1 MDISTIAML
10 VMPVIRMA
18 VINFLNQ
25 IKVKLKVVYF
35 IFLMASFPLAG
46 QAQQVMIEGNVTFK
60 SSKNIYVRFN
70 STEFIRTG
78 DTLFIKVA
86 DNWIPALIVNQKSS
100 TSCVCTSYTTEN
112 MVVGQLV
119 SFFPKFIPI
128 PEKKPSEDVIPE
140 TIPLIVTPDT
150 VKNDSVVRKIK
161 KQLINGRLTFSTNAS
176 INSDNSSN
184 FQRIRTAFS
193 VNVQNIRNSAFSTQ
207 AYITYR
213 HRYGIDQITTNFY
226 DDFKVFTLAVQYA
239 PGDKFNVWVG
249 RKMNNNMANMGA
261 IDGIQTEYKI
271 NKLIIGAFAGSRPD
285 FTDFSF
291 NPALNQF
298 GAYLVRNDKTDSG
311 MAQTSIA
318 IAEQQ
323 NDFKTD
329 RRFIYLQ
336 HNNSLIK
343 NLNLFLSSE
352 LDLYK
357 KINGEVSNTPNITSV
372 YLSLRYRLRKNLSIS
387 TSYDNRRNIIYYES
401 YQTYID
407 QLLAQETRQGFR
419 VQMNYS
425 PFKSISINAS
435 TFYRY
440 QGDNPTPTKNYVG
453 NINFNNIPGLKMNVA
468 VNANVLESYYFKG
481 TIIGGRVSDDFL
493 KGKINAE
500 LNYRNVNYTFFNS
513 ESSLQQH
520 IAGFNLNFNLLKK
533 TSLILSYEGTFEPKT
548 TYHRYFITAIQRF
561 KN

>member
-1 MDISTIAML
+1 MT
-10 VMPVIRMA
+10 
-18 VINFLNQ
+18 
-25 IKVKLKVVYF
+25 
-35 IFLMASFPLAG
+35 SFSLAG
-46 QAQQVMIEGNVTFK
+46 LAQQQVTEGSVTFK
-60 SSKNIYVRFN
+60 SSKNVYVRFN
-70 STEFIRTG
+70 STESINTG
-78 DTLFIKVA
+78 DTLFYDVSGK
-86 DNWIPALIVNQKSS
+86 WKPALIVTQKSS
-100 TSCVCTSYTTEN
+100 TSCVCTSLTSDN
-112 MVVGQLV
+112 IVVGQRI
-119 SFFPKFIPI
+119 SFFAKSSPI
-128 PEKKPSEDVIPE
+128 QEIKSDDVVIPE
-140 TIPLIVTPDT
+140 TLPLIVTPDSIN
-150 VKNDSVVRKIK
+150 NDSVPRTIR

-176 INSDNSSN
+176 INSDNNSN

-193 VNVQNIRNSAFSTQ
+193 LNIQNIRNSSFSTQ

-213 HRYGIDQITTNFY
+213 HRYGIDQSTTGFY

-239 PGDKFNVWVG
+239 PGDKFNIWVG

-261 IDGIQTEYKI
+261 IDGIQSEYKL
-271 NKLIIGAFAGSRPD
+271 NKITIGAFAGTRPD
-285 FTDFSF
+285 FTDFTF

-298 GAYLVRNDKTDSG
+298 GAYIFRNDKTNFG
-311 MAQTSIA
+311 MAQTSLA
-318 IAEQQ
+318 FAEQQ

-329 RRFIYLQ
+329 RRFVYFQ

-357 KINGEVSNTPNITSV
+357 KINGDISNKPNITSV

-401 YQTYID
+401 YQTFID
-407 QLLAQETRQGFR
+407 QLVAQETRQGVR

-440 QGDNPTPTKNYVG
+440 QGDNPVPTKNYVG

-468 VNANVLESYYFKG
+468 VNANLLESYYFKG

-513 ESSLQQH
+513 ETSLKQH
-520 IAGFNLNFNLLKK
+520 IAGFNINFNLLKK
-533 TSLILSYEGTFEPKT
+533 TSLILSYEGTFETKN

>member
-1 MDISTIAML
+1 
-10 VMPVIRMA
+10 
-18 VINFLNQ
+18 
-25 IKVKLKVVYF
+25 VKLKVVYF

-46 QAQQVMIEGNVTFK
+46 IAQQQKIEGNVTFK
-60 SSKNIYVRFN
+60 SSKNVYVRFN
-70 STEFIRTG
+70 STENISTG
-78 DTLFIKVA
+78 DTLFLDAFGTWK
-86 DNWIPALIVNQKSS
+86 PALIVTQKSS
-100 TSCVCTSYTTEN
+100 TSCVCTSITSDN
-112 MVVGQLV
+112 IVIGQNIAY
-119 SFFPKFIPI
+119 FPKFIPI
-128 PEKKPSEDVIPE
+128 QEKKPDDEIIPE
-140 TIPLIVTPDT
+140 TLPLIVTPDSI
-150 VKNDSVVRKIK
+150 KNDSVSRTIR

-176 INSDNSSN
+176 INTDNNNN
-184 FQRIRTAFS
+184 FQRIRTAFTL
-193 VNVQNIRNSAFSTQ
+193 NIQNIRNSSFSTQ

-213 HRYGIDQITTNFY
+213 HRYGIDQNTSGFY

-261 IDGIQTEYKI
+261 IDGIQSEFKL
-271 NKLIIGAFAGSRPD
+271 NKFIIGAFAGTRPD
-285 FTDFSF
+285 FTDFTF
-291 NPALNQF
+291 NPSLNQF
-298 GAYLVRNDKTDSG
+298 GAYIVRNDKTNSG
-311 MAQTSIA
+311 MAQTSLA
-318 IAEQQ
+318 FAEQQ

-329 RRFIYLQ
+329 RRFVYFQ

-357 KINGEVSNTPNITSV
+357 KINGDISNKPNITSV

-401 YQTYID
+401 YQTFID
-407 QLLAQETRQGFR
+407 QLVAQETRQGFR

-453 NINFNNIPGLKMNVA
+453 NININNIPGINMNVA
-468 VNANVLESYYFKG
+468 VNANLLESYYFTG

-500 LNYRNVNYTFFNS
+500 LNYRNVNYTFFNL
-513 ESSLQQH
+513 ETSLKQH
-520 IAGFNLNFNLLKK
+520 IAGLNVNFNLLKK
-533 TSLILSYEGTFEPKT
+533 TSLILSYEGTFETKT

>member
-1 MDISTIAML
+1 MHVL
-10 VMPVIRMA
+10 PVIRMA
-18 VINFLNQ
+18 MINCLKQ
-25 IKVKLKVVYF
+25 TKVKLKQVYF
-35 IFLMASFPLAG
+35 LFLITYFPLAG
-46 QAQQVMIEGNVTFK
+46 LAQQQAIDGSVTFK
-60 SSKNIYVRFN
+60 SSKNVYVRFN
-70 STEFIRTG
+70 STENISTG
-78 DTLFIKVA
+78 DTLFYDMAGTRK
-86 DNWIPALIVNQKSS
+86 PALIVTQKSS
-100 TSCVCTSYTTEN
+100 TSCVCTSLTSEN
-112 MVVGQLV
+112 IAVGQRIF
-119 SFFPKFIPI
+119 FFPKSPPI
-128 PEKKPSEDVIPE
+128 QEIKSDNVVMPE
-140 TIPLIVTPDT
+140 TLPLIVTPDSI
-150 VKNDSVVRKIK
+150 KNDSLTRKVRK
-161 KQLINGRLTFSTNAS
+161 QMVNGRLTFSTNAS
-176 INSDNSSN
+176 INSDNNSN
-184 FQRIRTAFS
+184 FHRIRTAFS
-193 VNVQNIRNSAFSTQ
+193 LNIQNIRNSSFSTQ
-207 AYITYR
+207 TYITYR
-213 HRYGIDQITTNFY
+213 HRYGIDQSTTGFY

-239 PGDKFNVWVG
+239 PGDKFNLWVG

-261 IDGIQTEYKI
+261 IDGIQSEYKL
-271 NKLIIGAFAGSRPD
+271 NKFIIGAFAGTRPD
-285 FTDFSF
+285 FTDFTF
-291 NPALNQF
+291 NPSLNQF
-298 GAYLVRNDKTDSG
+298 GAYVVRVDKTNSG
-311 MAQTSIA
+311 MAQTSLA
-318 IAEQQ
+318 FAEQQ

-329 RRFIYLQ
+329 RRFVYFQ

-357 KINGEVSNTPNITSV
+357 KINGNISNKPNITSV

-401 YQTYID
+401 YQTFID
-407 QLLAQETRQGFR
+407 QLVAQETRQGFR
-419 VQMNYS
+419 LQMNYS

-440 QGDNPTPTKNYVG
+440 QGDNPIPTKNYVG
-453 NINFNNIPGLKMNVA
+453 NINFNNIPGLKMNLA
-468 VNANVLESYYFKG
+468 VNANLLESYYFKG

-513 ESSLQQH
+513 ETSLKQH

>member
-1 MDISTIAML
+1 MHVL
-10 VMPVIRMA
+10 PVIRMA
-18 VINFLNQ
+18 MINCLKQ
-25 IKVKLKVVYF
+25 TKVKLKQVYF
-35 IFLMASFPLAG
+35 LFLITYFPLAG
-46 QAQQVMIEGNVTFK
+46 LAQQQAIDGSVTFK
-60 SSKNIYVRFN
+60 SSKNVYVRFT
-70 STEFIRTG
+70 STEHISTG
-78 DTLFIKVA
+78 DTLFSALACPRK
-86 DNWIPALIVNQKSS
+86 PALIVTQKSS
-100 TSCVCTSYTTEN
+100 TSCVCTSLTSEN
-112 MVVGQLV
+112 IAVGQRIF
-119 SFFPKFIPI
+119 FFPKSPPI
-128 PEKKPSEDVIPE
+128 QEIKSDNVVMPE
-140 TIPLIVTPDT
+140 TLPLIVTPDSI
-150 VKNDSVVRKIK
+150 KNDSLTRKVRK
-161 KQLINGRLTFSTNAS
+161 QMVNGRLTFSTNAS
-176 INSDNSSN
+176 INSDNNSN
-184 FQRIRTAFS
+184 FHRIRTAFS
-193 VNVQNIRNSAFSTQ
+193 LNIQNIRNSSFSTQ
-207 AYITYR
+207 TYITYR
-213 HRYGIDQITTNFY
+213 HRYGIDQSTTGFY

-239 PGDKFNVWVG
+239 PGDKFNLWVG

-261 IDGIQTEYKI
+261 IDGIQSEYKL
-271 NKLIIGAFAGSRPD
+271 NKFIIGAFAGTRPD
-285 FTDFSF
+285 FTDFTF
-291 NPALNQF
+291 NPSLNQF
-298 GAYLVRNDKTDSG
+298 GAYVVRIDKTNSG
-311 MAQTSIA
+311 MAQTSLA
-318 IAEQQ
+318 FAEQQ

-329 RRFIYLQ
+329 RRFVYFQ
-336 HNNSLIK
+336 HNNSVIK

-357 KINGEVSNTPNITSV
+357 KINGDISNKPSITSV

-401 YQTYID
+401 YQTFID
-407 QLLAQETRQGFR
+407 QLVAQETRQGFR
-419 VQMNYS
+419 LQMNYS

-440 QGDNPTPTKNYVG
+440 QGDNPVPTKNYVG

-468 VNANVLESYYFKG
+468 VNANLLESYYFKG

-513 ESSLQQH
+513 ETSLKQH

>member
-1 MDISTIAML
+1 MHVL
-10 VMPVIRMA
+10 PVIRMA
-18 VINFLNQ
+18 MINCLKQ
-25 IKVKLKVVYF
+25 TKVKLKQVYF
-35 IFLMASFPLAG
+35 LFLITYFPLAG
-46 QAQQVMIEGNVTFK
+46 LAQQQVTEGSVTFK
-60 SSKNIYVRFN
+60 SSKNVFVRFN
-70 STEFIRTG
+70 STESIITG
-78 DTLFIKVA
+78 DTLFSDAFGIWK
-86 DNWIPALIVNQKSS
+86 PALIVTQKSS
-100 TSCVCTSYTTEN
+100 TSCVCTSLTSDN
-112 MVVGQLV
+112 IVVGQRI
-119 SFFPKFIPI
+119 SFFSKSPPI
-128 PEKKPSEDVIPE
+128 QEIKSDDVVMPE
-140 TIPLIVTPDT
+140 TLQLIVTPDSI
-150 VKNDSVVRKIK
+150 KNDSLTRKVR
-161 KQLINGRLTFSTNAS
+161 KQLINGRLTSSTNAS
-176 INSDNSSN
+176 INSDNNSN
-184 FQRIRTAFS
+184 FHRIRTAFS
-193 VNVQNIRNSAFSTQ
+193 LNIQNIRNSSFSTQ

-213 HRYGIDQITTNFY
+213 HRYGIDQSTTGFY

-239 PGDKFNVWVG
+239 PGDKLNVWIG

-261 IDGIQTEYKI
+261 IDGIQSEYKL
-271 NKLIIGAFAGSRPD
+271 NRLTIGAFAGTRPD
-285 FTDFSF
+285 FTDFTF

-298 GAYLVRNDKTDSG
+298 GAYIVRNDKTNFG
-311 MAQTSIA
+311 MAQTSLA
-318 IAEQQ
+318 FAEQQ

-329 RRFIYLQ
+329 RRFVYFQ

-357 KINGEVSNTPNITSV
+357 KINGDISNKPNITSV

-401 YQTYID
+401 YQTFID
-407 QLLAQETRQGFR
+407 QLVAQETRQGFR
-419 VQMNYS
+419 LQMNYS

-440 QGDNPTPTKNYVG
+440 QGDNPIPTKNYVG
-453 NINFNNIPGLKMNVA
+453 NINFNNIPRLKMNVA
-468 VNANVLESYYFKG
+468 VNANLLESYYFKG

-513 ESSLQQH
+513 ETSLKQH